1 MNYSASFQFL
11 NHNFVKNDD
20 LKWFFVAQLVD
31 IMAFWLF
38 GTEADLDFSLKTVDK
53 ILAECILVVLLH
65 YFYLLIPSV

>member
-20 LKWFFVAQLVD
+20 LKQFVVAQLVD

-38 GTEADLDFSLKTVDK
+38 GIEADLDFSLKTVDK